1 MSKKRRTWTPEE
13 KATIVLEIL
22 REENTLAEIAK
33 KHEVS
38 QQLLSRWKTEFIAN
52 MSAVFNKKNEDVDKL
67 KQEHEDEKELLVKKI
82 GELTLDVDWLKK
94 KQIQIFIKIYNLNNF
109 IILFMLFREEIKHPI
124 TYMKEKYLYIFLHFF
139 LFVLFLLIYYLIFH
153 GHRRF

>member
-1 MSKKRRTWTPEE
+1 MSKKRRTWTSEE

-94 KQIQIFIKIYNLNNF
+94 KQIQISQ
-109 IILFMLFREEIKHPI
+109 
-124 TYMKEKYLYIFLHFF
+124 MKKKE
-139 LFVLFLLIYYLIFH
+139 
-153 GHRRF
+153 R